1 MVAMWLMIEP
11 VLVPVDVV
19 GARNIVICVVPVSR
33 LYIAESDVLLGCTQ
47 QRTVYVVDAVNSNAP
62 DVSCPA
68 VRVVTVAD
76 CCNNPNGIGI
86 DDPAIGISNHPR
98 AAERAE
104 QMQLRARRLIR
115 CSVCD
120 GIRAQRLRTQRGI
133 TPDG

>member
-1 MVAMWLMIEP
+1 MWFTIDP

-19 GARNIVICVVPVSR
+19 GANQIVICVVPVSR

-47 QRTVYVVDAVNSNAP
+47 HRTVYVVDAVNSNAP
-62 DVSCPA
+62 DVSCAA

-86 DDPAIGISNHPR
+86 DDPAIGMSHHPR

-104 QMQLRARRLIR
+104 QMQLCARRLIGR
-115 CSVCD
+115 CIRHR
-120 GIRAQRLRTQRGI
+120 IRAQRLRTQRGVAS
-133 TPDG
+133 D